1 MLSATTLSGMVTFNH
16 GGGEVTVGQSAK
28 QVGYVHILLASVVN
42 DNARLPLLP
51 HLVPTSVLL
60 TVISHSD
67 HLLFF
72 RSSSMLLS
80 GL

>member
-1 MLSATTLSGMVTFNH
+1 MVTFNH

-51 HLVPTSVLL
+51 QSLNCSYQQ
-60 TVISHSD
+60 SENYD
-67 HLLFF
+67 FF
-72 RSSSMLLS
+72 GSS
-80 GL
+80 